1 MGLIYTGMAAGVVI
15 IVLDKIMAAKG
26 SKVRL
31 HLMPIAVGVYLPV
44 TLAVPMFVGGLIA
57 HFADK
62 KLGRTGDEAE
72 NTDNGVLVSSGLI
85 AGEALMGV
93 IIAILLY
100 LGTNLKIEG
109 IGHTLSDILSVA
121 ALIGLAVY
129 LRKKAIEQPN

>member
-1 MGLIYTGMAAGVVI
+1 
-15 IVLDKIMAAKG
+15 
-26 SKVRL
+26 
-31 HLMPIAVGVYLPV
+31 
-44 TLAVPMFVGGLIA
+44 
-57 HFADK
+57 
-62 KLGRTGDEAE
+62 
-72 NTDNGVLVSSGLI
+72 
-85 AGEALMGV
+85 MGV